1 MEIKQSQAVLLLAVL
16 KMSPSDLTLEELLSG
31 LESPEA
37 HWEPLQDFLQ
47 SIPGRASHD
56 RALQGVDGSHAEEQ
70 QAGTAGG
77 TESINM
83 DCSLPGEQGL
93 GGPSTCL
100 PRDCLLQKLVF
111 LVAHLCWG
119 RLTY

>member
-1 MEIKQSQAVLLLAVL
+1 MEIKRSQAVLLLAVL

-56 RALQGVDGSHAEEQ
+56 RALQGSHAEEQ
-70 QAGTAGG
+70 QAGTAGE
-77 TESINM
+77 TE
-83 DCSLPGEQGL
+83 
-93 GGPSTCL
+93 
-100 PRDCLLQKLVF
+100 
-111 LVAHLCWG
+111 A
-119 RLTY
+119 